1 MAAADTMAADTEAAD
16 TMVEYRGYMMTTTVV
31 QERERLEL
39 EFAESQGEERGAV
52 VVLPPHAGGAA
63 STKGQGK
70 GEEEQKEEVKQQ
82 HKSHSGARAATEV
95 GEAVTK
101 GSTQ

>member
-1 MAAADTMAADTEAAD
+1 VAAADTMAADTEAAD

-52 VVLPPHAGGAA
+52 VVLPSPCRG
-63 STKGQGK
+63 SSIYK
-70 GEEEQKEEVKQQ
+70 
-82 HKSHSGARAATEV
+82 GARQGRRRTKRRSETAAQE
-95 GEAVTK
+95 
-101 GSTQ
+101 S